1 MVKVIRQQ
9 VKHLLQEK
17 TVLFVYSVLLVFV
30 LANFFDNVKTF
41 HEIKYVTQM
50 YDLTKMQTLSS
61 WSSVSYFLMEYFPF
75 LVAIPTA
82 FSYLNDKKSKVKL
95 YIHSRAGERN
105 YWYGKLIAV
114 FVVTFLVFTIPF
126 LIELG
131 MSCLCFD
138 LRSMGDPSGFQIHQT
153 IMNDN
158 KYLFGDLYIRNRM
171 LYVVVRILMIGVVAG
186 VLAVWNV
193 SLTVLPFF
201 KFKIFALA
209 PIYLLFF
216 ILQFVGNSLRLPY
229 TVSYFSILRAFEI
242 EEFNVGI
249 YILFL
254 LFLILVSIVLIE
266 WKIKKEDLL

>member
-1 MVKVIRQQ
+1 MIKVIRQQ
-9 VKHLLQEK
+9 VKQLLQEK
-17 TVLFVYSVLLVFV
+17 TVLFVYSVLFVFV

-50 YDLTKMQTLSS
+50 YDFTKMQTLSS
-61 WSSVSYFLMEYFPF
+61 WSSISYFLMEYFPF

-95 YIHSRAGERN
+95 YICSRAGERN

-114 FVVTFLVFTIPF
+114 FLVTFLVFTIPF
-126 LIELG
+126 IIELG
-131 MSCLCFD
+131 MSHLCFD
-138 LRSMGDPSGFQIHQT
+138 LRSIGDPSGFQMHQT
-153 IMNDN
+153 IVDDN
-158 KYLFGDLYIRNRM
+158 KYLFGELYIRNRM
-171 LYVVVRILMIGVVAG
+171 LYVIVRILMFGVVSG

-193 SLTVLPFF
+193 SLTVLPLF

-209 PIYLLFF
+209 PIYLLLFMIQF
-216 ILQFVGNSLRLPY
+216 IGNSFRLPY
-229 TVSYFSILRAFEI
+229 TVNYFSILRAFEI
-242 EEFNVGI
+242 DKFNIGM
-249 YILFL
+249 YTLFL